1 MPNFTE
7 IDPVFPKKIFKIVD
21 VFSIFCLY
29 LPLKRAYPFIWTNLY
44 TLHSPCYLCIMFVWN
59 IVIVCTKFGY
69 NWSTYS
75 EEEDEHVKILKR
87 QRQLRLWKYFDQ
99 KRVVLKIYSEHDFI
113 NVHVLIKQIKV
124 HVALLIIQG
133 CANRTFSKPIW
144 N

>member
-1 MPNFTE
+1 M
-7 IDPVFPKKIFKIVD
+7 
-21 VFSIFCLY
+21 
-29 LPLKRAYPFIWTNLY
+29 
-44 TLHSPCYLCIMFVWN
+44 
-59 IVIVCTKFGY
+59 
-69 NWSTYS
+69 
-75 EEEDEHVKILKR
+75 KILR
-87 QRQLRLWKYFDQ
+87 QQRQLRLWKYFDQ